1 MKITRKQA
9 YRFMIVLTV
18 LIAVAVACVVL
29 TLDHVAEITRVLK

>member
-9 YRFMIVLTV
+9 YRFMVVLVV

-29 TLDHVAEITRVLK
+29 TLGHVAETTTVLK